1 MWGIILPFVA
11 LVAVVPAVVSYV
23 RVKAAMRRAGYSTTP
38 RRQPLADLPKPVRK
52 QLLRTIRRGEPVPPE
67 LQAHAEHWAR
77 FILVLARYGWSYVW
91 LGVALIPLLLNAL
104 NPDPVVTAQFWVL
117 VGCLVA
123 LVLVAFMLWRYYV
136 AARRLLSGTAA

>member
-23 RVKAAMRRAGYSTTP
+23 RVKAAMRRAGYSTMP